1 MIRDTSKVLSSF
13 EAALPAINNGHFYM
27 LYLQKLNNDSLKL
40 SIGNLNTFVKLTS
53 TTKIE
58 LCWWDKHL
66 TCSQDIF
73 TESPKLTIS
82 SDACSTGWGAACLGN
97 STGANWTPEEFC
109 FHINTLEMAA
119 ALYDLKI
126 YTRDVSNFLIQVN
139 VDNTSSLVWINKKTA
154 PNEAIFLTVKEFW
167 GYCMGINLEIS
178 KPYMNTNENKVAD
191 KESRKLRNNLEWS
204 LQT

>member
-13 EAALPAINNGHFYM
+13 EAALPAINNGHSYM

-82 SDACSTGWGAACLGN
+82 SDACPTGWGAAC
-97 STGANWTPEEFC
+97 
-109 FHINTLEMAA
+109 
-119 ALYDLKI
+119 
-126 YTRDVSNFLIQVN
+126 
-139 VDNTSSLVWINKKTA
+139 
-154 PNEAIFLTVKEFW
+154 
-167 GYCMGINLEIS
+167 
-178 KPYMNTNENKVAD
+178 
-191 KESRKLRNNLEWS
+191 
-204 LQT
+204 